1 MRKSSFL
8 AACALVLGTTAWGS
22 GVSTQDQPAAP
33 EAKGPRILD
42 EIVAK
47 VNNEIITLTDLNR
60 SLRQLRLALEQD
72 VQNRQELE
80 REYERRRRGVLKTI
94 IQNKIMI
101 QRAEELGM
109 TADID
114 LDVSAYLEEMRKE
127 AGIPSLDVLD
137 QYFRQRGSSLAE
149 YRQNVKEQMIT
160 RALLQNLVYSKITLL
175 TSEVEAYYKEHLDRF
190 TVPAEVH
197 LAEILFLTEG
207 KNKAEVRRKAEE
219 VSRRLKEGEDFEA
232 LAREYSDGPTAS
244 RGGDI
249 GTFPRGSMNPALEQ
263 VVFDLPEGAVSAVI
277 ESDYG
282 YQIVKVLHHKP
293 ATAKPMSDVRP
304 QIAEALYQRKAEPEV
319 QEFLK
324 HLYEESYIYVAPK
337 YAEQYDVAEFGL

>member
-22 GVSTQDQPAAP
+22 GVPTQDQPAAP
-33 EAKGPRILD
+33 EAKEPRILD

-72 VQNRQELE
+72 AQNRQELE

-175 TSEVEAYYKEHLDRF
+175 TSEIEAYYKEHLDRF

-249 GTFPRGSMNPALEQ
+249 GTFLRGSMNPSLEQ
-263 VVFDLPEGAVSAVI
+263 VVFDLPEGAVSEVI

-282 YQIVKVLHHKP
+282 FQIVKVLQHKP
-293 ATAKPMSDVRP
+293 ATAKPMSEVRP

>member
-1 MRKSSFL
+1 MKLSSFL
-8 AACALVLGTTAWGS
+8 AVCALVGTTAWAS
-22 GVSTQDQPAAP
+22 GVPGQDQPPAP
-33 EAKGPRILD
+33 EAKQSRILD

-72 VQNRQELE
+72 AQNSRDVE
-80 REYERRRRGVLKTI
+80 REYERRRRGVLKTL
-94 IQNKIMI
+94 IQNKVMI
-101 QRAEELGM
+101 QRAEELGL

-160 RALLQNLVYSKITLL
+160 RALVQNLVYSKITLL
-175 TSEVEAYYKEHLDRF
+175 TSEIEAYYREHQDRF
-190 TVPAEVH
+190 SIPAEVH

-207 KNKAEVRRKAEE
+207 KDKAEVRRKAEE
-219 VSRRLKEGEDFEA
+219 VLRRLKAGEEFEA

-249 GTFPRGSMNPALEQ
+249 GNFTRGSMNPALEQ
-263 VVFDLPEGAVSAVI
+263 VVFELPAGSISELIENDYGFQIIKVI
-277 ESDYG
+277 ESKPPS
-282 YQIVKVLHHKP
+282 VKPL
-293 ATAKPMSDVRP
+293 SEVRP

-324 HLYEESYIYVAPK
+324 RLYEESYIFVAPK
-337 YAEQYDVAEFGL
+337 YAEQYDVAEFGF

>member
-1 MRKSSFL
+1 MKAIRFL
-8 AACALVLGTTAWGS
+8 AVGAFALAAVWYGPVYG
-22 GVSTQDQPAAP
+22 QDEPAAP
-33 EAKGPRILD
+33 EPRVLD

-72 VQNRQELE
+72 FSNPQELE
-80 REYERRRRGVLKTI
+80 KEYDQRRKGMLKVI

-114 LDVSAYLEEMRKE
+114 LDVSAFLEEMRKD
-127 AGIPSLDVLD
+127 AGIPSMDVLD
-137 QYFRQRGSSLAE
+137 EYFRQRGSSLAE
-149 YRQNVKEQMIT
+149 YRQNVKDQLIT
-160 RALLQNLVYSKITLL
+160 RSLLQNLVYSKITLL
-175 TSEVEAYYKEHLDRF
+175 TAEVEAYYLEHQARF
-190 TVPAEVH
+190 TVPGEVH

-207 KNKAEVRRKAEE
+207 KNKDEVRRKAEG
-219 VSRRLKEGEDFEA
+219 VLQRIKAGEDFEA
-232 LAREYSDGPTAS
+232 LAREFSEGPTAS

-249 GTFPRGSMNPALEQ
+249 GTFTRGSMNPAMEA
-263 VVFDLPEGAVSAVI
+263 VVFELPAGATSELI

-282 YQIVKVLHHKP
+282 FQIVRIIDQRPPTVR
-293 ATAKPMSDVRP
+293 PMSEVRP

-324 HLYEESYIYVAPK
+324 QLYEESYIFVTPK
-337 YAEQYDVAEFGL
+337 YAADYDISELGL